1 MRPSTM
7 ADAQPDRPGRR
18 TIRIAQ
24 ALLVVAAAG
33 LAAASRLTWVDLR
46 TFDGLGPP
54 KLVTLSGAEWSS
66 ALVPLALVL
75 LAAAVAALAVRGWPL
90 RMLALLVAVASLAA
104 GYLAISLWVVPDVAV
119 RGADLAH
126 VPVLTLVGSQR
137 HYPGPVISLMAAMCT
152 LVGAVLLMRAA
163 TSARGTVTKYVTP
176 AARRSLAR
184 RNEETMSERMM
195 WDALDEGEDPTQDP
209 TDQPQQSVAP
219 PDREARHEADTE
231 GR

>member
-1 MRPSTM
+1 M
-7 ADAQPDRPGRR
+7 ANAQPDRPGRR

-24 ALLVVAAAG
+24 ALLVTAAAG
-33 LAAASRLTWVDLR
+33 LWAASQLTWVDLR

-54 KLVTLSGAEWSS
+54 KLIALSGAAWSS

-75 LAAAVAALAVRGWPL
+75 LVTAVAALAVRGWPL
-90 RMLALLVAVASLAA
+90 RILGMLVAIASLAT
-104 GYLAISLWVVPDVAV
+104 GYLAISLLVIPDVAV
-119 RGADLAH
+119 RAADLAH
-126 VPVLTLVGSQR
+126 IPVLWLVGSQR
-137 HYPGPVISLMAAMCT
+137 HYPGPAITLATAVCT

-163 TSARGTVTKYVTP
+163 ASTRGADTKYVTP
-176 AARRSLAR
+176 AARRSLAQQR
-184 RNEETMSERMM
+184 DEKTMSERMI

-209 TDQPQQSVAP
+209 ADQPHESAAR